1 MAGAGKR
8 ACHPRMTKV
17 MLITGASRGIG
28 AATARLA
35 GEQGYAVA
43 VNYAR
48 NADAANAVVAD
59 IEAKDAVAIAVQADV
74 AQDSEIMRLFETVD
88 EKLGTLS
95 VLINNAGILEK
106 QMRLDEINAER
117 IDRVFG
123 VNVRGSFLCAREAVK
138 RMSTKYGGK
147 GGAIVN
153 LTSKASKIGSP
164 NEFIDYAATKGAID
178 TLTVGLAKEVATEGI
193 RVNAVA
199 AGLIA
204 TDIHIAAGEPDRP
217 ERMKGAI
224 PMQRAGTAE
233 EVAKA
238 ILWLASDD
246 ASYTTGSIVEVTG
259 GR

>member
-1 MAGAGKR
+1 MKQ
-8 ACHPRMTKV
+8 V
-17 MLITGASRGIG
+17 ILITGASRGIG

-35 GEQGYAVA
+35 AEHGFDVA
-43 VNYAR
+43 VNYAHSLE
-48 NADAANAVVAD
+48 AANAVVAD
-59 IEAKDAVAIAVQADV
+59 IKSGGGMALAVQGDVALEADV
-74 AQDSEIMRLFETVD
+74 LRIFETVD
-88 EKLGTLS
+88 EKLGALS
-95 VLINNAGILEK
+95 VLINNAGILET
-106 QMRLDEINAER
+106 QMRLDEMSAER

-138 RMSTKYGGK
+138 RMSTKHGGE

-153 LTSKASKIGSP
+153 LTSKASRIGSP
-164 NEFIDYAATKGAID
+164 NEFIDYAASKGAID
-178 TLTVGLAKEVATEGI
+178 TMTVGLAKEVATEGI

-204 TDIHIAAGEPDRP
+204 TDIHKDAGEPDRP

-224 PMQRAGTAE
+224 PMQRAGTVE

-238 ILWLASDD
+238 ILWLAGDD
-246 ASYTTGSIVEVTG
+246 ASYTTGSILEVTG

>member
-1 MAGAGKR
+1 MN
-8 ACHPRMTKV
+8 PV

-35 GEQGYAVA
+35 GKNGYAVC
-43 VNYAR
+43 VNYKSSR
-48 NADAANAVVAD
+48 EAAERIVKD
-59 IEAKDAVAIAVQADV
+59 IEESGGKALSVQADV
-74 AQDSEIMRLFETVD
+74 ADANDIERLFHICDLE
-88 EKLGTLS
+88 LGTLS
-95 VLINNAGILEK
+95 SLINNAGILET
-106 QMRLDEINAER
+106 QIRLEDIDAAR

-138 RMSTKYGGK
+138 RMSTKHGGK
-147 GGAIVN
+147 GGTIVN

-178 TLTVGLAKEVATEGI
+178 TMTVGLAKEVAEEGI

-199 AGLIA
+199 AGLIV
-204 TDIHIAAGEPDRP
+204 TDIHISAGEPSRP

-238 ILWLASDD
+238 ILWLAGDD
-246 ASYTTGSIVEVTG
+246 SSYTTGSVVEVTG

>member
-1 MAGAGKR
+1 
-8 ACHPRMTKV
+8 MTKV
-17 MLITGASRGIG
+17 MLVTGASRGIG
-28 AATARLA
+28 SATARLA

-43 VNYAR
+43 VNFCR
-48 NADAANAVVAD
+48 NANAANSVVAD
-59 IEAKDAVAIAVQADV
+59 IEASGGVAIAVQGDVAREADV
-74 AQDSEIMRLFETVD
+74 LRLFETVD

-95 VLINNAGILEK
+95 VLVNNAGILET
-106 QMRLDEINAER
+106 QMRLDEMSAAR

-123 VNVRGSFLCAREAVK
+123 VNVRGSFLCAREAVR
-138 RMSTKYGGK
+138 RMSTRYGGK

-153 LTSKASKIGSP
+153 LTSKASRIGSP
-164 NEFIDYAATKGAID
+164 NEFIDYAASKGAID
-178 TLTVGLAKEVATEGI
+178 TMTVGLAKEVATEGI

-204 TDIHIAAGEPDRP
+204 TDIHIAAGEPGRP

-224 PMQRAGTAE
+224 PMQRAGTAD

-238 ILWLASDD
+238 VLWLASDD

>member
-1 MAGAGKR
+1 MR
-8 ACHPRMTKV
+8 ARMQRMTKV

-43 VNYAR
+43 VNYVR
-48 NADAANAVVAD
+48 SADAANAVVAD
-59 IEAKDAVAIAVQADV
+59 IEAKGGVALAVQGDV
-74 AQDSEIMRLFETVD
+74 AREADILRVFETVD
-88 EKLGTLS
+88 EKLGTLCA
-95 VLINNAGILEK
+95 LINNAGILET
-106 QMRLDEINAER
+106 QMRLDQMSADR

-153 LTSKASKIGSP
+153 LTSKASRIGSP

-178 TLTVGLAKEVATEGI
+178 TLTFGLAKEVATEGI

-204 TDIHIAAGEPDRP
+204 TDIHKDAGEPDRP

-238 ILWLASDD
+238 ILWLAGDD

>member
-1 MAGAGKR
+1 MAGGGHGID
-8 ACHPRMTKV
+8 HPRMKKV

-35 GEQGYAVA
+35 GERCYAVA
-43 VNYAR
+43 VNYASS
-48 NADAANAVVAD
+48 ADAAKRVVAD
-59 IEAKDAVAIAVQADV
+59 IEAKGGVAIAIQGDV
-74 AQDSEIMRLFETVD
+74 AQEADILRVFKTVD

-95 VLINNAGILEK
+95 VLINNAGILET
-106 QMRLDEINAER
+106 QMRLDEMTGQR

-138 RMSTKYGGK
+138 RMSTKHGGK

-164 NEFIDYAATKGAID
+164 NEFIDYAASKGAID
-178 TLTVGLAKEVATEGI
+178 TMTVGLAKEVATEGI

-204 TDIHIAAGEPDRP
+204 TDIHIAAGEPGRP

-224 PMQRAGTAE
+224 PMQRAGTVE

-238 ILWLASDD
+238 ILWLAGDD
-246 ASYTTGSIVEVTG
+246 ASYTTGSILEVTG